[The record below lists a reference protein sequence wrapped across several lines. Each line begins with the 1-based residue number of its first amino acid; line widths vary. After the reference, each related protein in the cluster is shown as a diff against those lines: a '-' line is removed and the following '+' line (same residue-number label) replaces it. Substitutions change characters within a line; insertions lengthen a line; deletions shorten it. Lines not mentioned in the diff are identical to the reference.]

1 MALCLHQYNYN
12 CVHHSNCG
20 ESPVNIIM
28 MSSHYTE
35 WYEEL
40 FLRLHQ
46 QKITLTCNCSI
57 WPFLVWMS
65 SIAEAS
71 GQGKQ
76 THPCQVLRSSGKDG
90 ATDSVWREEH
100 EWLSACTKASLCC
113 FSSSP
118 LTNTPI
124 TSNINSKIIGLCC
137 TLINLSD
144 QQTSKYS
151 FHSLLLLVTS
161 DMSFLNIGTCF
172 WSRWTPH
179 HSCVCVTIMMVGC
192 GDKHFSYALKP
203 VHSLT
208 IQGH

>member
-1 MALCLHQYNYN
+1 MIPWYPEQSFNTDISPHPLINKLSVKSLRSCQSILRLIPPGIRNIIMALCLHQYNYN

-124 TSNINSKIIGLCC
+124 TSNINSKIIGLC
-137 TLINLSD
+137 SGA
-144 QQTSKYS
+144 
-151 FHSLLLLVTS
+151 HS
-161 DMSFLNIGTCF
+161 
-172 WSRWTPH
+172 
-179 HSCVCVTIMMVGC
+179 
-192 GDKHFSYALKP
+192 
-203 VHSLT
+203 
-208 IQGH
+208 

>member
-1 MALCLHQYNYN
+1 MWIHWEIGM
-12 CVHHSNCG
+12 HSDFHRCW
-20 ESPVNIIM
+20 E
-28 MSSHYTE
+28 
-35 WYEEL
+35 
-40 FLRLHQ
+40 RLHHTSYRNDMKHFSCNCINK
-46 QKITLTCNCSI
+46 KITLTCNCSI

-76 THPCQVLRSSGKDG
+76 THPCQVLRSSGKVG
-90 ATDSVWREEH
+90 AADSAWREQH
-100 EWLSACTKASLCC
+100 ERLSACTKASLCC

-124 TSNINSKIIGLCC
+124 TSNINSQIIVLCC

-151 FHSLLLLVTS
+151 FHSLLSLVTS

-179 HSCVCVTIMMVGC
+179 HSCVCVWQLWWW
-192 GDKHFSYALKP
+192 AR
-203 VHSLT
+203 VH
-208 IQGH
+208 GVWG